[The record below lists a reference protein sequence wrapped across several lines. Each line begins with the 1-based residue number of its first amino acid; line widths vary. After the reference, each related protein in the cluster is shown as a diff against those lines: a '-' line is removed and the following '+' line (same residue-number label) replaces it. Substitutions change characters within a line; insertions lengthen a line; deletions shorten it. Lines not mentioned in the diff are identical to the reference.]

1 MTDWIVSD
9 ILQMMSGVPFKKILV
24 VDDEE
29 EILIPVTNIL
39 RRANYEV
46 IATTKGK
53 QAVELAINQRPDLII
68 LDIVLPD
75 MGGSEI
81 VVALYN
87 NPSTANIPIILLTGI
102 LTKQEEEFLGEKTG
116 KHYIMAK
123 PITGKELLGKVREVL
138 YG

>member
-1 MTDWIVSD
+1 
-9 ILQMMSGVPFKKILV
+9 MMSGVPFKKILV